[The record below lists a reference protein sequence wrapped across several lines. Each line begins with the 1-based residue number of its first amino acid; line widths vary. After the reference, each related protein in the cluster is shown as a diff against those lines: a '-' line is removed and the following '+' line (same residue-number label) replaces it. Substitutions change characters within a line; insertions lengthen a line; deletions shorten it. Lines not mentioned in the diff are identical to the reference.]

1 MYSCYIG
8 IGNIQSYSQPM
19 DPVISQKLDMLLTS
33 IEEQRKMLLQS
44 EKDSK
49 EMKRE
54 VLEMKAEINELRNAA
69 EENPISY
76 NKSKQRVPKDV
87 SVSLMVTKIE

>member
-1 MYSCYIG
+1 MYSCYID
-8 IGNIQSYSQPM
+8 IAGNIQPYSQPM
-19 DPVISQKLDMLLTS
+19 DPVISGKLDMLLTNL
-33 IEEQRKMLLQS
+33 EEQRKMLLQS

-54 VLEMKAEINELRNAA
+54 VLEMKAEKNELRNAA
-69 EENPISY
+69 EENPTSY

-87 SVSLMVTKIE
+87 SVSLMVTNK

>member
-1 MYSCYIG
+1 
-8 IGNIQSYSQPM
+8 
-19 DPVISQKLDMLLTS
+19 MLLTNL
-33 IEEQRKMLLQS
+33 EEQRKMLLQS
-44 EKDSK
+44 DKDSK

-69 EENPISY
+69 EENLTSY

-87 SVSLMVTKIE
+87 SVSLKVTKIE

>member
-1 MYSCYIG
+1 
-8 IGNIQSYSQPM
+8 
-19 DPVISQKLDMLLTS
+19 
-33 IEEQRKMLLQS
+33 MLLQS

-49 EMKRE
+49 EMKKK
-54 VLEMKAEINELRNAA
+54 VLEMNA
-69 EENPISY
+69 EENPTSY